1 MAVTGFTE
9 NASTLVQYAVK
20 VGDRVLAVDSSLGDK
35 MWPVSTVEGLVSAV
49 TSRLPGQQISM
60 RFERPLSNMDTDADA
75 MKSVM
80 VKSSSSAT
88 SVRPSVDQ
96 KELLSRCRGII
107 RRYMTEEQ
115 QRASAKFAGK
125 YAVPALVA
133 DKVVDALA
141 NAEAQLDSVTLS
153 LIMTAYLSC
162 QKPEGA
168 IRAFEAAVGLN
179 ANGSALPV
187 VSQQGDKQIVA
198 NVAALNV
205 YTASSLLNAHA
216 LNDDLASVKRVLE
229 AMAGSIKLVDGLE
242 SAVWP
247 GGVMPDTR
255 CYNIAISAAAKS
267 SADYGFEMAMALFH
281 KMGPTGQET
290 VGVPSKDLSTYNT
303 VLSALTRSKVY
314 GEALELFSEMK
325 KAGVKP
331 DKYSYTALIN
341 AVLANGDIDELLYE
355 MKEQG
360 VEADVVTYNS
370 IIKSLCADRKFVTA
384 KKMVNQMEASGV
396 APDSMT
402 YGLLM
407 NGLLKA
413 GNPGACVTLFE
424 SACADRKTVPLT
436 ENVFV
441 YTTAITAAAA
451 LGDHERAFDLL
462 SRMNSLGIKPNMK
475 TLTALIGACLASDK
489 PALAAD
495 IYRRMAMSKPDA
507 YAMEQ
512 GLRALCLAGFPNEAF
527 TAVAKQVHGS
537 RLLRGKQMMSTYE
550 TIIHTAL
557 KRNDYDLARQALT
570 DLLRKGSIPSKVIFQ
585 TMFDAMDLFPQKRK
599 ALVEAAT
606 IDRYATEK
614 FSFMLFVLDTVQGRN
629 LPCEG
634 SLYSAIVT
642 YGVRLG
648 GLPRKIASLL
658 QSARMRTD
666 PAVVSDANGI
676 VIRPVVSR
684 WEVVLVDYD
693 KIKDQLRSAAALPS
707 LDVRISSKDVRKVL
721 SAEQTLSFAGRLG
734 KSRRR

>member
-1 MAVTGFTE
+1 VEVTGFTE
-9 NASTLVQYAVK
+9 NAPTLVQYAVK

-35 MWPVSTVEGLVSAV
+35 MWPVSTVEGVISAV

-60 RFERPLSNMDTDADA
+60 RFERPLSNMDTDAGS
-75 MKSVM
+75 MKSVT

-115 QRASAKFAGK
+115 QKARSKFAGK

-133 DKVVDALA
+133 DKVLEALA
-141 NAEAQLDSVTLS
+141 NAEAQVDSVTLS
-153 LIMTAYLSC
+153 LIMTAYISC

-179 ANGSALPV
+179 SNGSSLPV
-187 VSQQGDKQIVA
+187 VSQQGDKLIVA
-198 NVAALNV
+198 NIAALNV

-216 LNDDLASVKRVLE
+216 LNDDLASIKRVLE

-242 SAVWP
+242 STVWP
-247 GGVMPDTR
+247 GDVKPDTG

-267 SADYGFEMAMALFH
+267 SAVYGFEMAMALFH
-281 KMGPTGQET
+281 KMCPPGQET
-290 VGVPSKDLSTYNT
+290 AGVPPRDLTSYNI

-314 GEALELFSEMK
+314 VEALELFSEMK
-325 KAGVKP
+325 KAGLKP

-341 AVLANGDIDELLYE
+341 AVISNGDVDELLYE

-370 IIKSLCADRKFVTA
+370 IIKSLCADRKFVSA

-407 NGLLKA
+407 SGLLKA

-424 SACADRKTVPLT
+424 SACADRRTVPLT

-451 LGDHERAFDLL
+451 LADHERAFDLI

-475 TLTALIGACLASDK
+475 TLTALIGACLASGK
-489 PALAAD
+489 AALAAD
-495 IYRRMAMSKPDA
+495 IYRRMEKPDA

-537 RLLRGKQMMSTYE
+537 RLLRGKQMMTTYE

-570 DLLRKGSIPSKVIFQ
+570 DLLQKGSIPSKVVFQ
-585 TMFDAMDLFPQKRK
+585 TMFDAMDLFPQRRK
-599 ALVEAAT
+599 ALVEAPT
-606 IDRYATEK
+606 IDQYASEK
-614 FSFMLFVLDTVQGRN
+614 FSFMLFVLDAVQGRN

-658 QSARMRTD
+658 QSARMRTEA
-666 PAVVSDANGI
+666 AVASDGDGI
-676 VIRPVVSR
+676 GIQPVVSR
-684 WEVVLVDYD
+684 WGDVLVDYD
-693 KIKDQLRSAAALPS
+693 KIKDQLRTAAALPS
-707 LDVRISSKDVRKVL
+707 LEVRIASKDVRKVL
-721 SAEQTLSFAGRLG
+721 SAEQSLSFAGRLG